1 MELFFQSP
9 RQDVIDSIRSA
20 INLEYEQNLKFEQSK
35 WERQIDELKI
45 EHEQS
50 LVEVMSRERIRDTA
64 EQQVLFNEALSK
76 AMEEKETQLQ
86 VLQEKLVKYQKSSN
100 GTGNGHLP
108 QHPVS
113 DNDLV
118 QQLAELG
125 QKNTQLEAELKEA
138 KLKLEQVMATS
149 VMTLN
154 RSDQDPDLQRLQKE
168 NAHLKEQL
176 TKSMMVLV
184 SSGKVNVAS
193 VDRGDVVMVVWN
205 EDHKNFSIYTEP
217 SFDLPL
223 HFLHNESFQIL
234 GLNVPPNNGCRRYTT
249 AEVVDKEYCQAKKSE
264 NRFRVPQGTKFY
276 RVRCKPVAIKDKDNI
291 MTKSNGKS
299 D

>member
-1 MELFFQSP
+1 
-9 RQDVIDSIRSA
+9 
-20 INLEYEQNLKFEQSK
+20 
-35 WERQIDELKI
+35 
-45 EHEQS
+45 
-50 LVEVMSRERIRDTA
+50 MSREKIRDIA

-76 AMEEKETQLQ
+76 AMEDKNTQVQELQ
-86 VLQEKLVKYQKSSN
+86 AELQKFQLSNNGDSS
-100 GTGNGHLP
+100 
-108 QHPVS
+108 
-113 DNDLV
+113 DLV
-118 QQLAELG
+118 TQLAELG
-125 QKNTQLEAELKEA
+125 KKNTQLEAELKEA
-138 KLKLEQVMATS
+138 KAKLEQVMMTS

-193 VDRGDVVMVVWN
+193 VDRGDIVMVVWN
-205 EDHKNFSIYTEP
+205 EDHNNFSIYTEP

-223 HFLHNESFQIL
+223 HFLHNESTQML
-234 GLNVPPNNGCRRYTT
+234 GLAIPPNNAARLRYTT

-276 RVRCKPVAIKDKDNI
+276 RVRCKPPSSKEGI
-291 MTKSNGKS
+291 MTKSTNGKAT